1 MRAMEGREGEMWGLI
16 VMPTDEFAKHL
27 GQFSNF
33 AADLRLYLSF

>member
-1 MRAMEGREGEMWGLI
+1 MGVDTAI

-33 AADLRLYLSF
+33 AADLRLYLSFELRVQH